1 MSKEPLMTLVSTNL
15 DDPSLQGLG
24 MYVSLRG
31 ASDAGHAHDLVCNEL
46 FAHLKSEL
54 YARFDADELVVYSTQ
69 RPRVTFV
76 GDHFA
81 GYQEPRLEIY
91 LMTDELDRKFWFFAG
106 VEPDLRWERTIAEL
120 LNFIQAFNVNLVI
133 GTASLPMPV
142 PHTRPVG
149 VTAHGNRK
157 DLIENISTWSPTAET
172 PSGLT
177 SLLEIRLN
185 DAGRDVVGY
194 SLHTP
199 HYLAEAEYPAAAVA
213 ALEHVGAAL
222 KLALPTEKLREAGR
236 LIESQLAEQLEGSND
251 VKQMVLGFE
260 KRFDAH
266 AEEHDRRSLLL
277 DEDER
282 IPDAD
287 ELGASVENFL
297 ATIEDNAQWL
307 DANRETGDNDSTSG
321 DPDQ

>member
-1 MSKEPLMTLVSTNL
+1 MSKDPLMTLVSTNL

-31 ASDAGHAHDLVCNEL
+31 VSDAGHAHDLVCNEL
-46 FAHLKSEL
+46 FGNLNSEL
-54 YARFDADELVVYSTQ
+54 YASFDADELVVYSAQ
-69 RPRVTFV
+69 RPRVSFL

-81 GYQEPRLEIY
+81 GYQEPRIEIY
-91 LMTDELDRKFWFFAG
+91 LMTDALDRKFWFLTG

-120 LNFIQAFNVNLVI
+120 LNFIDAFNVQLVT
-133 GTASLPMPV
+133 GTVSLPMPV

-157 DLIENISTWSPTAET
+157 DLTENISTWAPTAET
-172 PSGLT
+172 PSGLMA
-177 SLLEIRLN
+177 LLEIRLN

-199 HYLAEAEYPAAAVA
+199 HYLAESEYPAVAVA

-222 KLALPTEKLREAGR
+222 KLALPTEKLREAAR
-236 LIESQLAEQLEGSND
+236 LIESQLAEQIEGSNE

-260 KRFDAH
+260 KRFDEH
-266 AEEHDRRSLLL
+266 AQDHERRSLLL
-277 DEDER
+277 DEDEKM
-282 IPDAD
+282 PNAE
-287 ELGASVENFL
+287 ELGASVEDFL
-297 ATIEDNAQWL
+297 ATIEDSADWLNANGKSGG
-307 DANRETGDNDSTSG
+307 ADSASG